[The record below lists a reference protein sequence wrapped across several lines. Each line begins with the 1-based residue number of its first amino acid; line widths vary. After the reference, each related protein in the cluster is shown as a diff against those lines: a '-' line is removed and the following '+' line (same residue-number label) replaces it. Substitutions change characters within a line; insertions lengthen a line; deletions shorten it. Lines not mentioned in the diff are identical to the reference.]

1 MKALRRLLAL
11 ALVLVLTLGLSAPAL
26 AADQTTLE
34 NAVNKA
40 AAYMVKT
47 VTDPQVGSVGGE
59 WAVLG
64 LVRSGYSVPGAYYQN
79 YYANVEKYV
88 EACKGVLHQKKYT
101 EYSRVILALT
111 AIGKDPANV
120 AGYNL
125 LTPLGDY
132 DKTVWQGLNGP
143 IWALIALDSGNYAMP
158 QNKDAATQATRQ
170 MYIDNILSHQLA
182 DGGWS
187 LTGTGG
193 SSEPADPDMTGMA
206 LQALAKYTSSADSAD
221 VQTAVDKALSCLS
234 GMQDQNVGYASWG
247 TTNSESVVQVLVAL
261 CELGLKPDDS
271 RFVKNGNTLL
281 DNLLSYQQADGSF
294 KHTTDGSGSNQMA
307 SEQGLYGIV
316 AALRNMDGKNSLY
329 RISDAINIGEST
341 NTGPATKGAGI
352 EGKNA
357 DVKAVPVKK
366 PGTTF
371 SDIVYSNNISA
382 IEALASRGIISGYD
396 DGTFK
401 PDNTMTRAEFAAIIV
416 RALGLTPKATDT
428 FTDVD
433 ASSWG
438 APFVGTANTYGI
450 VKGQSSYTF
459 DPDGTITRQE
469 AAVMV
474 ARAAK
479 LCGMNTEQDSGT
491 IRDTLAQF
499 DDYVQVADWAQ
510 ESMAFCYSSDI
521 LDQSAL
527 EIQPDTA
534 IKRGEIAQMLFNLLG
549 KANLL

>member
-1 MKALRRLLAL
+1 MKATRRLLAL
-11 ALVLVLTLGLSAPAL
+11 ALVLTLALGLSAPAL
-26 AADQTTLE
+26 AMDKTKLE
-34 NAVNKA
+34 SSVNCA
-40 AAYMVKT
+40 AAYMYKAVPN
-47 VTDPQVGSVGGE
+47 PQVGSVGGE

-64 LVRSGYSVPGAYYQN
+64 LARSGYVVPNEYYQN
-79 YYANVEKYV
+79 YYASVETYV
-88 EACKGVLHQKKYT
+88 KACKGVLHEKKYT
-101 EYSRVILALT
+101 EYSRVIVALT

-158 QNKDAATQATRQ
+158 QNKDAATQATRK
-170 MYIDNILSHQLA
+170 MYVDDILSHQLA

-193 SSEPADPDMTGMA
+193 SSDPADPDMTGMA
-206 LQALAKYTSSADSAD
+206 LQALAKYTSSAS
-221 VQTAVDKALSCLS
+221 VQTAVDKALTCLS
-234 GMQDQNVGYASWG
+234 GMQDKSGGYASWG
-247 TTNSESVVQVLVAL
+247 TTNSESVVQVIVAL

-271 RFVKNGNTLL
+271 RFVKNSNTLL

-294 KHTTDGSGSNQMA
+294 KHTADGSGSNQMA

-316 AALRNMDGKNSLY
+316 AALRVSEGKSSLY
-329 RISDAINIGEST
+329 RMSDAINIGE
-341 NTGPATKGAGI
+341 NTGAGPSKGAGLA
-352 EGKNA
+352 GKSA
-357 DVKAVPVKK
+357 DVKAVPITK

-371 SDIVYSNNISA
+371 GDVVYSDNISS
-382 IEALASRGIISGYD
+382 IEALASRCIISGYD

-401 PDNTMTRAEFAAIIV
+401 PDNTMTRAEFAAIVV
-416 RALGLTPKATDT
+416 RSLGLQPVAKGGGEYP
-428 FTDVD
+428 FHDVKYGT
-433 ASSWG
+433 WY
-438 APFVGTANTYGI
+438 FYYVYTANFYGI
-450 VKGQSSYTF
+450 VNGTSPDTF
-459 DPDGTITRQE
+459 NPEGTITRQE

-479 LCGMNTEQDSGT
+479 LCGMNTSMDTGS
-491 IRDTLAQF
+491 IRDMLAQF
-499 DDYVQVADWAQ
+499 GDYVQVADWAK
-510 ESMAFCYSSDI
+510 ESMAFCYSSNI

-527 EIQPDTA
+527 EIQPNTA

-549 KANLL
+549 NANLL

>member
-11 ALVLVLTLGLSAPAL
+11 ALALALTLGLSAQAL
-26 AADQTTLE
+26 AVDQTTLE
-34 NAVNKA
+34 NTANKA

-47 VTDPQVGSVGGE
+47 VSDPQVGSVGGE

-64 LVRSGYSVPGAYYQN
+64 LARSGYSVPDAYYQN
-79 YYANVEKYV
+79 YYATVEKYA

-111 AIGKDPANV
+111 AIGKDPSNV

-132 DKTVWQGLNGP
+132 DKTIWQGLNGP

-158 QNKDAATQATRQ
+158 QNKDAPTQATRQ
-170 MYIDNILSHQLA
+170 MYVDDILSHQLA

-187 LTGTGG
+187 LTGAGG
-193 SSEPADPDMTGMA
+193 SSDPADPDMTGMA
-206 LQALAKYTSSADSAD
+206 LQALAKYTNSAD

-234 GMQDQNVGYASWG
+234 GMQDQNGGYASWG
-247 TTNSESVVQVLVAL
+247 TTNSESVVQVLAAL

-294 KHTTDGSGSNQMA
+294 RHTADGSGSNQMA

-316 AALRNMDGKNSLY
+316 AALRSMEGKNSLY
-329 RISDAINIGEST
+329 RMSDAINIGEST
-341 NTGPATKGAGI
+341 GTGPAKGAGL

-357 DVKAVPVKK
+357 DVKAVPIVK

-371 SDIVYSNNISA
+371 SDVIYSDNISA
-382 IEALASRGIISGYD
+382 IETLASRGVISGYD
-396 DGTFK
+396 GGTFK

-416 RALGLTPKATDT
+416 RALGLPPKATDT
-428 FTDVD
+428 FTDIN
-433 ASSWG
+433 ASSWC
-438 APFVGTANTYGI
+438 APYVGTANTYGI
-450 VKGQSSYTF
+450 VNGKSPDTF
-459 DPDGTITRQE
+459 EPDGTITRQE
-469 AAVMV
+469 AAVMA

-479 LCGMNTEQDSGT
+479 LCGMDTALDNAA

-499 DDYVQVADWAQ
+499 GDYVQVAGWAQ
-510 ESMAFCYSSDI
+510 ESMAFCYSSSI

-534 IKRGEIAQMLFNLLG
+534 IKRGEIAQMLFSLLG
-549 KANLL
+549 EANLL